1 MNKSCQIY
9 SYQSDKLHIEKESL
23 EKFLS
28 TQKISSLEKDYVHW
42 LNFHDLTDRVKI
54 EEFFDE
60 QGFAKLTVED
70 IYTAVKRPKLEEY
83 ESYLFFSIK
92 SALPSPPESLRLQ
105 KEQISFILGKNY
117 LISLQEK
124 SSDHFTEVRERIEQK
139 KGVIRDKGP
148 DFLLYR
154 LLDAI
159 VDNYFEVLEH
169 TTNVINHLNTKL
181 TQSNSPEMLNRIEL
195 QKSKL
200 AELRKIVFPLKEIAL
215 KLESSEHE
223 LLLKDNHH
231 YFVDLK
237 DNCMSIL
244 DEIDSNKSV
253 LEGMSNLYYA
263 IQGQRMNEIM
273 KVLTVV
279 STIFIPLTFI
289 VGVYGM
295 NFIDMPELKMK
306 DGYLYVWVLM
316 IVVAIALVLFFV
328 KKGWLR
334 NK

>member
-1 MNKSCQIY
+1 MEKTCQIY
-9 SYQSDKLHIEKESL
+9 TYGSEKLHFEQESL
-23 EKFLS
+23 DQFLQTS
-28 TQKISSLEKDYVHW
+28 KINNLDSDFTHW
-42 LNFHDLTDRVKI
+42 INFHDLKEREKI
-54 EEFFDE
+54 EKFFDE
-60 QGFAKLTVED
+60 EGFAKLTVED
-70 IYTAVKRPKLEEY
+70 IYTSVKRPKLEEY
-83 ESYLFFSIK
+83 DSYLFFSIK

-124 SSDHFTEVRERIEQK
+124 SSDHFTEVRERIEHK

-169 TTNVINHLNTKL
+169 TTNVINVLNTSL
-181 TQSNSPEMLNRIEL
+181 TKSNNPDLLNRIEL
-195 QKSKL
+195 QKRKL
-200 AELRKIVFPLKEIAL
+200 TELRKIVFPLKEIAL

-237 DNCMSIL
+237 ENCMSIL

-253 LEGMSNLYYA
+253 LDGMSNLYYA

-295 NFIDMPELKMK
+295 NFKNIPELEIDK
-306 DGYLYVWVLM
+306 GYFYVWGLM
-316 IVVAIALVLFFV
+316 ILVAIALIFFFL